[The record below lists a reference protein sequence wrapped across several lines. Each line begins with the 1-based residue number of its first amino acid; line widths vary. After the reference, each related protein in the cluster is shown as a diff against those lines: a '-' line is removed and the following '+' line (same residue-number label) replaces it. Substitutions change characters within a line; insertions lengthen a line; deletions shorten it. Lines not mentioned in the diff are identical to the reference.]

1 MATKAPMRLLT
12 TCRPLARSMARTPR
26 WAGPTRYTYYS
37 TEPSSSVPPLLAKL
51 KGDLKNAMKAKDAPR
66 LAVLRSVLAATLNA
80 SKTGSPIATDA
91 QLVALLLK
99 TARTGKESTAEFR
112 EAGRQDLVDKEEA
125 QIRVIEEYVAGS
137 GVEGIDDAKLRELVQ
152 QVMSELLAGGEK
164 PRSTGPVMKKLLA
177 PGGPLEGKTFDKATL
192 GTIAKELFG
201 SP

>member
-1 MATKAPMRLLT
+1 MATKASMRLLT
-12 TCRPLARSMARTPR
+12 TCRPFAKSMARSLR
-26 WAGPTRYTYYS
+26 WGGSTRYAYS
-37 TEPSSSVPPLLAKL
+37 TESSPSVPPLLAKL
-51 KGDLKNAMKAKDAPR
+51 KGDLKMAMKDKDAPR

-80 SKTGSPIATDA
+80 SKTSSPIATDV

-125 QIRVIEEYVAGS
+125 QIRVLEEYVAES
-137 GVEGIDDAKLRELVQ
+137 GIESIDDAKLREVVQ

-177 PGGPLEGKTFDKATL
+177 PDGPLAGKTFDKAAL
-192 GTIAKELFG
+192 GTIAKELLD
-201 SP
+201 SA

>member
-1 MATKAPMRLLT
+1 MAAKAPMRLLT
-12 TCRPLARSMARTPR
+12 ACRPLARSMARTPR
-26 WAGPTRYTYYS
+26 WASSTRYTYS
-37 TEPSSSVPPLLAKL
+37 TESAPSVPPLLAKL
-51 KGDLKNAMKAKDAPR
+51 KGDLKMAMKAKDAPR

-99 TARTGKESTAEFR
+99 TARTGKDSTAEFR

-164 PRSTGPVMKKLLA
+164 PRSTGPVMKRLLA
-177 PGGPLEGKTFDKATL
+177 PGGPLAGKTFDKGAL
-192 GTIAKELFG
+192 GTIAKELLG